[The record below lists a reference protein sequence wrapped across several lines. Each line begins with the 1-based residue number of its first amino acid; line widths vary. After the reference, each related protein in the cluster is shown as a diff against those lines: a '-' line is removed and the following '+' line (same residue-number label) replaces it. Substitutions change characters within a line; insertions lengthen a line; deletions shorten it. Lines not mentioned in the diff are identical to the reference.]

1 MISKDEEEPLRLLQT
16 PPPSLIEQ
24 SRNAEKHVT
33 FSEPRVALNNH
44 QPPKIEKEPLQASG
58 SESPRASLQSGMTA
72 YFTAQESLSDNGID
86 EESEIDLD
94 ATLRDI
100 GDENFDMR
108 DVT

>member
-1 MISKDEEEPLRLLQT
+1 
-16 PPPSLIEQ
+16 
-24 SRNAEKHVT
+24 
-33 FSEPRVALNNH
+33 
-44 QPPKIEKEPLQASG
+44 
-58 SESPRASLQSGMTA
+58 MTA